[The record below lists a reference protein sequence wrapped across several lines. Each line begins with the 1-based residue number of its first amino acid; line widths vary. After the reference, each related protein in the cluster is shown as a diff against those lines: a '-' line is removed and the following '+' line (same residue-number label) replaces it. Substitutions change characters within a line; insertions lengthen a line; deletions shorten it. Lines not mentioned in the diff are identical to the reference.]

1 MTEPLSVARPYA
13 KAAFEYARKAQK
25 VSDWEEFLKLLAVVV
40 EQGRVRQWLS
50 QPHLSA
56 KDKIAGL
63 RNLVGDEHWL
73 PGGANFLALLIQRQR
88 LSLLLEVLYLYKH
101 YQSEYERKVPV
112 TVTSAYE
119 LTEAQLQKIAQ
130 TLEKRL
136 SQQVEVHQEIDRA
149 LLGGVLI
156 QTGDM
161 VLDYTVKGR
170 LGRLVDAVS

>member
-13 KAAFEYARKAQK
+13 KAAFQYALKAQK
-25 VSDWEEFLKLLAVVV
+25 VADWEEFLKLLAVVV
-40 EQGRVRQWLS
+40 GCHKVRQWLS

-63 RNLVGDEHWL
+63 RNLVGDENWL

-88 LSLLLEVLYLYKH
+88 LGLLLEVLHLFKIYH
-101 YQSEYERKVPV
+101 SEHERRLPV
-112 TVTSAYE
+112 TVTSAYA
-119 LTEAQLQKIAQ
+119 LTEAQISQLAQ
-130 TLEKRL
+130 TLEKKL
-136 SQQVEVHQEIDRA
+136 SQQVDLQQKVDGS

-170 LGRLVDAVS
+170 LDRLVDAVS